1 MILYVGRRLVATVV
15 LLALVAAVTYVL
27 ISLAPGD
34 TALTLAGSAG
44 GDPEYLD
51 ALRERLGLNRPLAY
65 QIGTYLL
72 AVLQGDLGFSVVQGR
87 PVAAIILGRLPA
99 TLLLGG
105 TSLVLASVGGVVLGV
120 VAAARRNSAVD
131 TVVSLGSLA
140 LYSLP
145 VFWVAQLL
153 VAFLAVRLGWLPAGG
168 MTSLPPPEAPLA
180 TVVDVA
186 RHLVLPVAA
195 LSTLFVGLIVR
206 TSRAAMIEVL
216 GEDYMRTARALGVAE
231 RRRLFRHALPN
242 ALRPVL
248 TVVTNDVATL
258 LAATILVE
266 TVFSW
271 PGLGRLL
278 LDSVL
283 TRDNPVLVGLL
294 LFSALATSL
303 TNLVADVGY
312 SALDPRV
319 RYR

>member
-15 LLALVAAVTYVL
+15 LLALVATVTYVL

-34 TALTLAGSAG
+34 TALTIAGSAG

-51 ALRERLGLNRPLAY
+51 ALRERLGLDRPLAY

-87 PVAAIILGRLPA
+87 PVGAIILGRLPA

-120 VAAARRNSAVD
+120 VAAARRDSAVD

-216 GEDYMRTARALGVAE
+216 GEDYLRTARALGVAE

-303 TNLVADVGY
+303 TNLIADVGY